1 MSEVLMLLM
10 ELGKKTWPRSSVR
23 RRSAKYVVCIHA
35 DLQVLV
41 LAVLVFQKNPLM
53 VDLSFK

>member
-1 MSEVLMLLM
+1 MLLM

-35 DLQVLV
+35 DPQVLV
-41 LAVLVFQKNPLM
+41 LAVLVFQKNPLRA
-53 VDLSFK
+53 DLSFK